1 MKHTVGHAASIQLDA
16 SIASWRI
23 IDCNTFIKYK
33 CYVMEISIGHWGWT
47 VSPLPWPTGQ
57 LASSPSWPRSQPGK
71 KFIFSKN
78 HIFGWMVGALLE
90 FHGFLTDFL
99 SCPKVCLFLYD
110 DISKPQGSPIV
121 FLGVCSFRSMGE
133 SDVNLLWWLTG
144 GVSLE
149 ICTKLDGTWLEKS
162 SRPRVWA

>member
-1 MKHTVGHAASIQLDA
+1 
-16 SIASWRI
+16 
-23 IDCNTFIKYK
+23 
-33 CYVMEISIGHWGWT
+33 
-47 VSPLPWPTGQ
+47 
-57 LASSPSWPRSQPGK
+57 
-71 KFIFSKN
+71 
-78 HIFGWMVGALLE
+78 MVGALLE

-110 DISKPQGSPIV
+110 DISKPQGSPIF

-162 SRPRVWA
+162 SRPRVWAWKIWTSHACAFEKILFAFSKSSAPSSLEPLYQHYCRNNLPIFFLRAGITCASISRCKASIQLILNV